1 MKHLRRLILFVAIL
15 VSSEVAPSPSGAGI
29 GWNCTYRTINGN
41 LVTIWLPTICP
52 PTMDMP

>member
-1 MKHLRRLILFVAIL
+1 MKPLQRLILFVAIL

-29 GWNCTYRTINGN
+29 GWNCTYRTINGS
-41 LVTIWLPTICP
+41 LVTIWLPTVCP